1 MEIKNSTFSATSFYH
16 SETNTQNK
24 NTDNTTEKSINIE
37 VDSTE
42 IEYTKGYD
50 LENITPHET
59 YVLAN
64 ELYKKGEISV
74 WQLASMMIIG
84 FKHEYSVTNKPL
96 DLSLQNNRPFNLL
109 QELKDTIAGKANPN
123 FHPKILEEMPEL
135 IDILL
140 SLPEESLKIKQSSI
154 DISV

>member
-1 MEIKNSTFSATSFYH
+1 MEITNSTFYAASFYQ
-16 SETNTQNK
+16 SDRSTQNK
-24 NTDNTTEKSINIE
+24 SVNNNTVKTANVEI
-37 VDSTE
+37 DSTE

-59 YVLAN
+59 YALAN
-64 ELYKKGEISV
+64 ELYNKEEISV
-74 WQLASMMIIG
+74 FQLASMMIIG
-84 FKHEYSVTNKPL
+84 LKHEYSLTNKPF
-96 DLSLQNNRPFNLL
+96 DASLKNNEPFNLMD
-109 QELKDTIAGKANPN
+109 ELENIAHKE
-123 FHPKILEEMPEL
+123 IDSRLETQNL